1 MNWSI
6 TEYKLKALVE
16 YTLINR
22 TFLSVYANGGFIPF
36 TSPGHLSRFSVAL
49 RPCWKK
55 KKFWQLSNA
64 HFYYWLFQWHETFDN
79 YIFHRKIHGKDRSRS
94 QYRKTCL
101 LFTRKIR
108 RGLSGLAND
117 AKIGSFIKNSF
128 HKYRLTSTIAF
139 FWWTSSAV
147 WLIRPRIFKTVF
159 PPF

>member
-22 TFLSVYANGGFIPF
+22 KFLSVYANGGFIPF

-55 KKFWQLSNA
+55 NNSDSCQMPISIIGYFSDMRHLTTTSFIEKSTAKV
-64 HFYYWLFQWHETFDN
+64 
-79 YIFHRKIHGKDRSRS
+79 RSRS

-101 LFTRKIR
+101 LLTRKIR
-108 RGLSGLAND
+108 RGPSGLAKD
-117 AKIGSFIKNSF
+117 AKIESFIKNSF
-128 HKYRLTSTIAF
+128 HKYRLNSTIAF
-139 FWWTSSAV
+139 FRWTSSAV